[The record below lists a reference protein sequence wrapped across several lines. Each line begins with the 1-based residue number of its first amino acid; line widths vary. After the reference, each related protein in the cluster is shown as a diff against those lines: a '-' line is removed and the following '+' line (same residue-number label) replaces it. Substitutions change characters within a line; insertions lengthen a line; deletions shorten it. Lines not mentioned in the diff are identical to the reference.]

1 MSLKFY
7 QAIKENRLKN
17 KLSQEYLSEQL
28 EMSRPTYMQ
37 IEKGERELTISEAKK
52 LASIFSMNLEDFL
65 AGNEAPEVKVNFAKK
80 KIDNKTKKEKSVE
93 MRISVPQE
101 DKDKFKAVLTYVLK
115 RVGGK
120 PNVGMTVLYKL
131 LYFIDFDYY
140 ERYEEQLTG
149 AAYMRNHFG
158 PTPVMFTK
166 LVKEM
171 ENKNEIEIVSSK
183 FYKKDQ
189 KKFFVNP
196 EYEPDI
202 SKLSSREIKH
212 IDTELKRLSDKN
224 ATELS
229 NLSHKDVPWITA
241 KEGGQIDYE
250 SVFYRTDD
258 TSVRIY
264 G

>member
-1 MSLKFY
+1 M
-7 QAIKENRLKN
+7 
-17 KLSQEYLSEQL
+17 
-28 EMSRPTYMQ
+28 
-37 IEKGERELTISEAKK
+37 
-52 LASIFSMNLEDFL
+52 
-65 AGNEAPEVKVNFAKK
+65 
-80 KIDNKTKKEKSVE
+80 
-93 MRISVPQE
+93 
-101 DKDKFKAVLTYVLK
+101 
-115 RVGGK
+115 K
-120 PNVGMTVLYKL
+120 PHIL
-131 LYFIDFDYY
+131 L
-140 ERYEEQLTG
+140 
-149 AAYMRNHFG
+149 
-158 PTPVMFTK
+158 
-166 LVKEM
+166 
-171 ENKNEIEIVSSK
+171 
-183 FYKKDQ
+183 KDQ